1 MSWSATKMIKL
12 VAPVRA
18 LAPVLVLAPLLAL
31 ASLLGACSDIYTD
44 RRDTIGLSAGNALAS
59 DKAIQTIDPWPP
71 ASADRNIAYNGQ
83 KMQKAVERY
92 RTGHVIPPKPLT
104 TNSSFQADA
113 QAPAGV
119 GGPPQ

>member
-1 MSWSATKMIKL
+1 MSWSVTKMIKL
-12 VAPVRA
+12 VAPV
-18 LAPVLVLAPLLAL
+18 LTL

-71 ASADRNIAYNGQ
+71 ASADRNITYNGQ

-92 RTGHVIPPKPLT
+92 RTGHVIQPKPMT
-104 TNSSFQADA
+104 TNSSFQGDA
-113 QAPAGV
+113 QAPAGA
-119 GGPPQ
+119 GGLPQ

>member
-1 MSWSATKMIKL
+1 MSWSATKMVKL

-18 LAPVLVLAPLLAL
+18 LAPMLAL

-71 ASADRNIAYNGQ
+71 ASADRNIAFNGQ

-92 RTGHVIPPKPLT
+92 RTGHVIPPKPMT
-104 TNSSFQADA
+104 TNSSFQADG
-113 QAPAGV
+113 PAAA